1 MLKQETFI
9 TNNKNE
15 AIIINFQNLR
25 EERQRINNILAF
37 ESLKNKDFKNN
48 INIQSLKRVKIE
60 LNMTND
66 DIFNICKNDNNF
78 CKLLSMIISI
88 NSTRQCIK
96 DEDLQIK
103 TCNITS
109 SKYGII
115 LKNLG
120 SNDYRALK
128 NGNIINKKEYIN
140 NMILKNDCLK
150 SFDAKINGIINGW
163 IFAKVVLGNGGH
175 QDNVFEE
182 IYVFC
187 EWVINIYN
195 INNINNED
203 IFIVLLD
210 TNLTEKYNKLKNKY
224 QYIKNLII
232 GNHITIQNYFIN
244 NYNEIL
250 DNK

>member
-1 MLKQETFI
+1 MLKQEIFI
-9 TNNKNE
+9 TKYKCE
-15 AIIINFQNLR
+15 AIIINFEKIR
-25 EERQRINNILAF
+25 EERQRINNMLAF
-37 ESLKNKDFKNN
+37 ESLKNNDFKNN

-60 LNMTND
+60 LSMTND
-66 DIFNICKNDNNF
+66 DIFNICKNDFKF

-88 NSTRQCIK
+88 NSSRQGIK

-128 NGNIINKKEYIN
+128 NGKIINKKDYIN

-187 EWVINIYN
+187 DWVINIYN
-195 INNINNED
+195 TNNKSED

-210 TNLTEKYNKLKNKY
+210 TNLTEKYNQLQNKY
-224 QYIKNLII
+224 QNIKNLII

-244 NYNEIL
+244 NYNQIQL
-250 DNK
+250 